1 MKNGS
6 SRARVASHFL
16 RAANRTAN
24 LWHGPPRRWQ
34 DDSLEEEDEEEHEEG
49 HEFEVKV
56 NPLHAGAGGGDVEMA
71 AAGNKRGE
79 AADKRSSWETRFDRQ
94 SSAAEEQPTDRG
106 STKIGG
112 IAWSNEVPTRRST
125 LATIRKPATAAASL
139 GRGSLDDMALVI
151 DHEGGGRGASSEG
164 L

>member
-1 MKNGS
+1 M
-6 SRARVASHFL
+6 L
-16 RAANRTAN
+16 RAANRAAN
-24 LWHGPPRRWQ
+24 LWHDPTRRWQ
-34 DDSLEEEDEEEHEEG
+34 DDSLEEEDEEDHEEEG

-79 AADKRSSWETRFDRQ
+79 AADKRSSWETRLDRQ

-106 STKIGG
+106 STTIGG
-112 IAWSNEVPTRRST
+112 LAWSNEVPTRRS
-125 LATIRKPATAAASL
+125 SL
-139 GRGSLDDMALVI
+139 GAPVREPAAPITGRESLDDLALTAVR
-151 DHEGGGRGASSEG
+151 HGGADASALSEE